1 MGIGFGNIFSG
12 KTLSFAI
19 PILHG
24 ILLEHE
30 MEANEAENEEDVSE
44 NDSEDEITLEDGED
58 DNDDVTVSF

>member
-1 MGIGFGNIFSG
+1 
-12 KTLSFAI
+12 
-19 PILHG
+19 
-24 ILLEHE
+24 